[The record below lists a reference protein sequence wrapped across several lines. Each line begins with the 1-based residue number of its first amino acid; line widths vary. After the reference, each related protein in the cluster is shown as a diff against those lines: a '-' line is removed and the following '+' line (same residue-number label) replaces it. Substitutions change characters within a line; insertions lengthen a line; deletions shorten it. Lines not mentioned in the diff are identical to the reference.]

1 MSGSGE
7 MAIPG
12 RVARVSEAVKE
23 ALSEIVQEEVKDPR
37 LGMVTI
43 TRVKMT
49 ADLRRARIWTS
60 FLGGEEERQLG
71 LEVLERAKGGIRAEL
86 SRRVRL
92 KFVPELEFRWDTGLE
107 EDLRIEGIMKEL
119 KKD

>member
-1 MSGSGE
+1 

-60 FLGGEEERQLG
+60 FLGGAGTREGRHPSRTLAP
-71 LEVLERAKGGIRAEL
+71 RA
-86 SRRVRL
+86 S
-92 KFVPELEFRWDTGLE
+92 
-107 EDLRIEGIMKEL
+107 
-119 KKD
+119 